1 MPVNKLFGGS
11 IETMRQ
17 ALSLRQERQGLI
29 QSNLANHETPGY
41 TVQDFNFAR
50 VMQSAMTGQGEM
62 DRTHAKHLSL
72 DAVEASKTREFADE
86 ARPVDLDE
94 EMAKLAENQLM
105 YQVVARLITKK
116 FEGIRYAIDEGGK

>member
-11 IETMRQ
+11 IDTMHQ

-41 TVQDFNFAR
+41 KVQDFNFAR
-50 VMQSAMTGQGEM
+50 VMESAMSGHGELN
-62 DRTHAKHLSL
+62 RTNANHLQL
-72 DAVEASKTREFADE
+72 DAVEVSRTREFADE
-86 ARPVDLDE
+86 QRPVDLDE
-94 EMAKLAENQLM
+94 EMTKMAENQLM
-105 YQVVARLITKK
+105 YQVTARLITKK